1 MKICRLGLFESVHEG
16 NEKVPHP
23 SCALAPASGELK
35 AIFGISICRLLFTR
49 LTVNTWRV
57 ISKYRRYLFFVNTG
71 MEAGDMLRSGF
82 LGAGYLKSAPNSY
95 EWASVFL

>member
-23 SCALAPASGELK
+23 SRALAPASGVFK

-49 LTVNTWRV
+49 LTVNTDTDAT
-57 ISKYRRYLFFVNTG
+57 SFLNTG
-71 MEAGDMLRSGF
+71 VEAGDIRRSGF
-82 LGAGYLKSAPNSY
+82 LG
-95 EWASVFL
+95 WVQVT